1 MIWIERS
8 LPPEP
13 DDPAPTPRP
22 PPPEIER
29 LAAERAA
36 LLGQIRPRIRTAR
49 QVRIRERI
57 AGLTRKILTMT
68 TGGPT

>member
-1 MIWIERS
+1 MSFVSRS

-13 DDPAPTPRP
+13 DDPPPT
-22 PPPEIER
+22 ELES

-36 LLGQIRPRIRTAR
+36 LLRQIRPRIRTAR

-57 AGLTRKILTMT
+57 AGLTRKILTLS
-68 TGGPT
+68 TGGDA

>member
-1 MIWIERS
+1 MSWISRS

-13 DDPAPTPRP
+13 EDP
-22 PPPEIER
+22 PPTEIET

-36 LLGQIRPRIRTAR
+36 LQRQIRPRIRTAR

-57 AGLTRKILTMT
+57 AVITRQILAGRDT
-68 TGGPT
+68 P